1 MSLSITEEEPP
12 RTDVAAQALVA
23 VVDADAHDAL
33 AAVPGSILRDA
44 AVAAALLVREAALL
58 ASIVTPDDR
67 RRDEAGSRAVRL
79 LGRLCDAAYAGE
91 DHQLSQL
98 LDWFARAWLGRPFN
112 GAIYGDRHLPE
123 AVHAPLAALT
133 EQAGEAPVMIC
144 AAAHRELERVLAELE
159 RDASRLSAIDREVTG
174 PLFVRPVREVIEA
187 ARAGQPHDAGLL
199 AERPEDLVAAVNRT
213 LREPIPTNGRRWP
226 LLVRATEQIQDH
238 VRRSIELGRLAQGA
252 VAPPAVPGDTL
263 PAPLDELVAVAL
275 TAAEPPPVGERL
287 PETLAR
293 AALAHAGT
301 PELGCRVAGVLE
313 GLDIATAEVE
323 EALSPLQDLH
333 ERVLEYAARCPDD
346 AEVEEVAALIGAGIA
361 DCDLGYAR
369 DGLDLLAVTVRGA
382 ELRRRLTRTGNRI
395 EAMPPDLAGGAGPHL
410 RAARIAVAEQRFEDA
425 EFHLTEIDGLTGP
438 RPRTGPTP
446 RPPAAPATPS
456 LADFKRRRDGSD
468 VPTLS
473 AIEQAVADGDRDE
486 LLALARRLGRPDT
499 VELVDAMIDRFATD
513 GEVAEALLSGLPP
526 RQRPAVLHRLAEV
539 RRARG
544 DEAGAEEAARRSR
557 PPVPPAELTVASP
570 LPAADLLVPRINSS
584 TGADD
589 ARPSATELADAL
601 ADETRAGSAISLG
614 WAVGQYVFAGDPLR
628 GLELYRECAERFY
641 GNATLAWNL
650 GCAYAAVG
658 CRDEAVGALRYFL
671 DIMADRV
678 PAEQRAALT
687 EFLRHNGVPA
697 PEPTPPP
704 VPVALPQHVMQAQE
718 KAAKALY
725 EQGQAEAALRRI
737 RRLLRL
743 APHSPGAFLLLR
755 ICREQRWLD
764 QAREAVAEIAAAGA
778 ANWRHHYELA
788 RIAVEVDAA
797 DLAEEH
803 LRTAAD
809 LGASMD
815 ELYRLRQRIGA
826 GGPVAGARLDGAA
839 EPATGASA
847 LPPLPQPRDLV
858 REVRAA
864 IADPY
869 DPSHLVGL
877 ARQALMVMPSA
888 ATVIVDEVL
897 AAPHADE
904 LVGELVR
911 FLPAEG
917 QLTAVLV
924 LAPELGRAGRTRD
937 AIDLL
942 RGVETVARPTE
953 LPRVWL
959 TLQRLMRDA
968 GIDPDGEPGGWLRLP
983 ATPGPPRSDGP
994 ALAPPPWITEIAVTS
1009 GTPPAVHRAHQVQLE
1024 QGPAAAAQLWRDA
1037 VAAGFGLALPN
1048 ALGTLV
1054 LTGRAAEAV
1063 ALYRQTSDRLY
1074 LVASAAWNLG
1084 CAFAYLGDLESA
1096 GAAFEYHTRVTSR
1109 TYLPE
1114 QRAALERLFAELGRP
1129 LPMPVAHPGWRPV
1142 PSPRSAPAGGV
1153 SAARAVEAFRR
1164 APDAHRFIV
1173 ASSALRAEM
1182 ADAPP
1187 DRRRLLLA
1195 QIEEM
1200 FAELPSPTA
1209 HPYAE
1214 HIRAL
1219 ALAGEDQRAWT
1230 MVLDCLDRFDLAAE
1244 LLAPAL
1250 ALATGRARVTQLE
1263 EILTR
1268 QADGGDY
1275 TRYLTLAKL
1284 ARKRGDGPARRRYAE
1299 AALLHNPSSAEAR
1312 KLLGRGA
1319 PPAENRPIWER
1330 RSALEDLVRSMT
1342 TREPVEVLKQLPDYS
1357 AEIKRLESRAVDVLT
1372 PYPPCDEFLDIE
1384 DEARP
1389 AVDAGIR
1396 AARHEDWPLAATE
1409 FGAALQLQ
1417 PRHLGVARNTAGAF
1431 IRLGRL
1437 SDARAIAE
1445 SISYSHHGRL
1455 LLAQL
1460 AYAEKD
1466 LDRAADHLAE
1476 LSVAGVPEA
1485 NAYAFGL
1492 AGLRLHLQN
1501 RPREAAEALL
1511 RRAEDA
1517 LPGRPEFS
1525 TAMAAVIADSHG
1537 HDDLVR
1543 RAVGLLFTPRLTSRQ
1558 AVDWAIERQ
1567 RLEAL
1572 GAPHAPELRPADLE
1586 RLVDH
1591 FAGQDPV
1598 RLRNFLDRLA
1608 DRLPAAR
1615 NREVRL
1621 LRARVAEE
1629 CGLIEDAFAARFGLL
1644 DPNARDRRAMLDD
1657 LTAFCE
1663 RTLYLEGLDR
1673 VLEVKREWQLL
1684 TPVDSDRAEAQR
1696 SSIEYRRSVYR
1707 EKINATLWE
1716 IQRIR
1721 TDDDIARVEPPLAA
1735 LTDRLLGFTEG
1746 TGVAQAVH
1754 RLAGL
1759 WRRCVELL
1767 PQVGGPVTDVGL
1779 RSELLTVL
1787 RQIRSLQTGLGSPVV
1802 EEAAATVGKWL
1813 YGRWEQIA
1821 RDQRSSTGA
1830 IEVNVLAA
1838 TRIVGGPV
1846 EAVVEFTAH
1855 VEVRE
1860 LRVRLGGQTTN
1871 LGRMDAEEQRTEG
1884 FCADVAA
1891 DDVSLTVTFQTADGL
1906 RDEIVRQLALE
1917 VGDQHEHPV
1926 RSLFTPNVTA
1936 TGDMFFGRNAELE
1949 KLRLEYGE
1957 AHTRNA
1963 TIRSLT
1969 GPRKVGK
1976 TSLLQWLETDGPPES
1991 WKIPY
1996 VLPIYLD
2003 VSSFPSG
2010 AHPLGRIGRAIASA
2024 AEALAAQGR
2033 FTDPV
2038 PPPPA
2043 EPDDAQAFI
2052 RWCRRLR
2059 AACAERLGFL
2069 VILDEVQELLK
2080 DLHARQELG
2089 PVAASLRTIAN
2100 SGAVALL
2107 LCGSCTGA
2115 TLKALLAGT
2124 ALQDELQTE
2133 TLGYLDRRATE
2144 QVFEEGFAGTARIL
2158 PEARAE
2164 VWRLTEGHPNHIH
2177 HIGKDVA
2184 LRLTTDRR
2192 RLVTR
2197 SLVGE
2202 VGLAM
2207 AKTSA
2212 ATIGIVKLDT
2222 EGPDGRDLLV
2232 QLANRAQG
2240 AIDLGET
2247 AELKRE
2253 LDARHMDQIDRYLLI
2268 GLLRVDREQ
2277 YRWANE
2283 IINLHVQHFAERQF
2297 SQLRFTIEESHLH
2310 ASQYETQRTYSLGP
2324 CRTRL
2329 VMREGQLF
2337 TAKRVTHTTDTGGRS
2352 RADSS
2357 ALTGDETA
2365 KLVDEFLTYLSRT
2378 PLTGVPRYVGREGD
2392 WFLFDHAEG
2401 RSLAEIARMQRDVP
2415 TEPYKLVRWIAA
2427 ACDVVERVFRLRGI
2441 THGNIKPGN
2450 VIVDDTTVSVVDWG
2464 RGTQDGS
2471 ANPISGG
2478 TPGYLSPGYLRRLD
2492 QDEGGALPTDDVFAL
2507 GVVLYQMLDP
2517 NGELPYGTELADLDT
2532 AGRPAG
2538 ARPLPVEL
2546 PLMACLTR
2554 AIALR
2559 DEDRYVTA
2567 GDFARDLRL
2576 AVPEA
2581 APERPAEFPPA
2592 PAPPR
2597 TAGQSLIIHR
2607 VEEMNVTKDGISIEG
2622 SSVTGSVVGN
2632 RNRIGTFAVNAGV
2645 ETSELTARIAQLESA
2660 VEALRAELP
2669 AGVAD
2674 GVARDLAAFT
2684 GEATAEAP
2692 RPDRLQRIGADI
2704 VDAAETVPASTPL
2717 FQRVGLPVITL
2728 VNEIIN
2734 MIAG

>member
-1 MSLSITEEEPP
+1 MSITEEEPP

-33 AAVPGSILRDA
+33 GAVPASILRDA
-44 AVAAALLVREAALL
+44 AVAVAVLVREAALV

-67 RRDEAGSRAVRL
+67 RRDEAGARAVRL
-79 LGRLCDAAYAGE
+79 LGRLCDAAYAAE

-123 AVHAPLAALT
+123 EVYAPLAALT
-133 EQAGEAPVMIC
+133 EQVGEAPVMIC
-144 AAAHRELERVLAELE
+144 AAAHQELERVLGDLE
-159 RDASRLSAIDREVTG
+159 RDAFRLSAIDREVTG

-199 AERPEDLVAAVNRT
+199 GQRPEELVAVVNRT

-226 LLVRATEQIQDH
+226 LLVRATEQIQEH

-252 VAPPAVPGDTL
+252 VAPPAVPGEAL
-263 PAPLDELVAVAL
+263 PAPLDELLTVAL
-275 TAAEPPPVGERL
+275 TAAEPPAGERL
-287 PETLAR
+287 PEALAR
-293 AALAHAGT
+293 AALAHTGT
-301 PELGCRVAGVLE
+301 PELGCRVAGVLK

-333 ERVLEYAARCPDD
+333 ERVLELAARCPDD
-346 AEVEEVAALIGAGIA
+346 AEVEEVAALIGEGIA

-369 DGLDLLAVTVRGA
+369 DGLDLLTATVRGA
-382 ELRRRLTRTGNRI
+382 ELRRRLARAGNRI
-395 EAMPPDLAGGAGPHL
+395 DAMPPDRARSAGPHL
-410 RAARIAVAEQRFEDA
+410 RAARIAVDEQRFEDA
-425 EFHLTEIDGLTGP
+425 EFHLTEIDGLTDPGP
-438 RPRTGPTP
+438 RTAPTP
-446 RPPAAPATPS
+446 RTPEAPPAPS
-456 LADFKRRRDGSD
+456 LEDLKRRRDVSD
-468 VPTLS
+468 VSALS
-473 AIEQAVADGDRDE
+473 AAIEQAVADGDRDE
-486 LLALARRLGRPDT
+486 LLALARRLGRPDAA
-499 VELVDAMIDRFATD
+499 ELVDAMIDRYATD
-513 GEVAEALLSGLPP
+513 GELVEALLSGLPP

-539 RRARG
+539 RRSRG

-557 PPVPPAELTVASP
+557 PPVPPVELAAASP
-570 LPAADLLVPRINSS
+570 LPAAHLLVPRTNTSS
-584 TGADD
+584 GADD
-589 ARPSATELADAL
+589 ARPSAAEMADTL
-601 ADETRAGSAISLG
+601 ADEARAGSAISLG
-614 WAVGQYVFAGDPLR
+614 WAVGQYVVAGEPVR

-650 GCAYAAVG
+650 GCAYAAAG

-671 DIMADRV
+671 DFMADRV

-687 EFLRHNGVPA
+687 EFLRHHGEPAPDWTPTPVPA
-697 PEPTPPP
+697 
-704 VPVALPQHVMQAQE
+704 ALPHHVMQAQE

-764 QAREAVAEIAAAGA
+764 QASEAVAEIAAAGA

-788 RIAVEVDAA
+788 RIAVEVDAVGI
-797 DLAEEH
+797 AEEH
-803 LRTAAD
+803 LRTAAG

-826 GGPVAGARLDGAA
+826 DRPVAAARLDGAA
-839 EPATGASA
+839 ETGAPA

-869 DPSHLVGL
+869 DPSHLVEL

-904 LVGELVR
+904 LVRELVR

-942 RGVETVARPTE
+942 RGMETVVRPTE

-968 GIDPDGEPGGWLRLP
+968 GIDPDTEPGGWLRLP
-983 ATPGPPRSDGP
+983 ATPGPPRPDGP

-1054 LTGRAAEAV
+1054 LTGRAGEAV

-1084 CAFAYLGDLESA
+1084 CAFAHLGDLESA

-1129 LPMPVAHPGWRPV
+1129 LPMPIAHPGWRPV

-1153 SAARAVEAFRR
+1153 PAARAVEAFRR

-1182 ADAPP
+1182 ADAAP
-1187 DRRRLLLA
+1187 DRQRLLLA

-1200 FAELPSPTA
+1200 FAELPAPTA

-1214 HIRAL
+1214 RIRAL
-1219 ALAGEDQRAWT
+1219 ALAGEDQRAWA
-1230 MVLDCLDRFDLAAE
+1230 MVLDCLDRFDLAAD

-1250 ALATGRARVTQLE
+1250 ALASSRARAAQLE
-1263 EILTR
+1263 AILTR

-1284 ARKRGDGPARRRYAE
+1284 ARKRGDGTARRRYAE

-1312 KLLGRGA
+1312 QLLGKGA
-1319 PPAENRPIWER
+1319 RPTESRPLRER

-1342 TREPVEVLKQLPDYS
+1342 TREPAEVLKQLPDYS
-1357 AEIKRLESRAVDVLT
+1357 AEIMRLESRAVDVLT
-1372 PYPPCDEFLDIE
+1372 PYPPRDEFMDIE
-1384 DEARP
+1384 DETRP
-1389 AVDAGIR
+1389 SVDAGIR
-1396 AARHEDWPLAATE
+1396 AARNEDWPLAATE
-1409 FGAALQLQ
+1409 FGAALQIQ
-1417 PRHLGVARNTAGAF
+1417 PRHLGVARNTAGAL

-1437 SDARAIAE
+1437 PDARAIAE
-1445 SISYSHHGRL
+1445 SISYSHHGKL

-1466 LDRAADHLAE
+1466 LDRAAEYLAE
-1476 LSVAGVPEA
+1476 LSVASVPEA

-1537 HDDLVR
+1537 HDDLVQ
-1543 RAVGLLFTPRLTSRQ
+1543 RAVGLLFAPRLTSQQ
-1558 AVDWAIERQ
+1558 AVTWAIERQ

-1572 GAPHAPELRPADLE
+1572 GAAHAPQLRPDDLA

-1591 FAGQDPV
+1591 FAAEDPV
-1598 RLRNFLDRLA
+1598 RMRNFLDRLA
-1608 DRLPAAR
+1608 DRLPADR

-1629 CGLIEDAFAARFGLL
+1629 CGLIEDAFAARFSLL

-1663 RTLYLEGLDR
+1663 RTLYVEGLER

-1684 TPVDSDRAEAQR
+1684 TPLDRDRVEAQR

-1716 IQRIR
+1716 IQRIKA
-1721 TDDDIARVEPPLAA
+1721 DDDIARVASPLAA
-1735 LTDRLLGFTEG
+1735 LTDRLVGFTEG
-1746 TGVAQAVH
+1746 TGVAHAVR
-1754 RLAGL
+1754 RLATL
-1759 WRRCVELL
+1759 WQRCVELL
-1767 PQVGGPVTDVGL
+1767 PLVGDPVTDVGL

-1787 RQIRSLQTGLGSPVV
+1787 RQIRALQGGLGSPVV

-1855 VEVRE
+1855 VDVRE

-1871 LGRMDAEEQRTEG
+1871 LGPLDAEDQRTEG
-1884 FCADVAA
+1884 FCAEVTT

-1906 RDEIVRQLALE
+1906 RDEIVQQLALE

-1957 AHTRNA
+1957 AHSRNA

-1976 TSLLQWLETDGPPES
+1976 TSLLQWLETDGPPQT

-2010 AHPLGRIGRAIASA
+2010 VHPLGRIGRAIASA

-2033 FTDPV
+2033 FTEPV

-2059 AACAERLGFL
+2059 AACAERIGFL

-2144 QVFEEGFAGTARIL
+2144 QAFEEGFAGTARIL
-2158 PEARAE
+2158 PEAKAE

-2197 SLVGE
+2197 GLVGE

-2365 KLVDEFLTYLSRT
+2365 KLVDEFLTHLSRT

-2427 ACDVVERVFRLRGI
+2427 ACDVVERVFRARGI

-2464 RGTQDGS
+2464 RGTHDGS

-2478 TPGYLSPGYLRRLD
+2478 TLGYLSPGYLRRLE

-2517 NGELPYGTELADLDT
+2517 NGELPYGTDLGDLDSS
-2532 AGRPAG
+2532 GRPVG

-2546 PLMACLTR
+2546 PLMACLSR

-2592 PAPPR
+2592 PAPAPTTDPR
-2597 TAGQSLIIHR
+2597 VIIQHVER
-2607 VEEMNVTKDGISIEG
+2607 VDLMSKDSVSIKD
-2622 SSVTGSVVGN
+2622 SSVANSVVGN
-2632 RNRIGTFAVNAGV
+2632 RNRVGTFAVNAGA
-2645 ETSELTARIAQLESA
+2645 ETSELAARIAQLESA
-2660 VEALRAELP
+2660 VEALRAELAP
-2669 AGVAD
+2669 GVAD

-2684 GEATAEAP
+2684 GEATAETP

-2704 VDAAETVPASTPL
+2704 VDAAETLPASTPL

>member
-1 MSLSITEEEPP
+1 MSITEEESS
-12 RTDVAAQALVA
+12 RTGVAAQAFVA
-23 VVDADAHDAL
+23 VVEADAHGGL
-33 AAVPGSILRDA
+33 GRVPASILRDA
-44 AVAAALLVREAALL
+44 AVAAALLAREAALI

-67 RRDEAGSRAVRL
+67 RRDGAEPRVVRL
-79 LGRLCDAAYAGE
+79 LGRLCDTAYAAE

-112 GAIYGDRHLPE
+112 GSIYGGRHLPE
-123 AVHAPLAALT
+123 EVYAPLAALT
-133 EQAGEAPVMIC
+133 DQVGDAPVMIC
-144 AAAHRELERVLAELE
+144 AAARQELERVLGALE
-159 RDASRLSAIDREVTG
+159 RDAFRLSAIDREVTSA
-174 PLFVRPVREVIEA
+174 LFVKPVREVVAA
-187 ARAGQPHDAGLL
+187 ARAGRPHDAGLL
-199 AERPEDLVAAVNRT
+199 GERPEELVAIANRT

-226 LLVRATEQIQDH
+226 LLVRATEQIQEH
-238 VRRSIELGRLAQGA
+238 VRRLIEMGRLSHGA
-252 VAPPAVPGDTL
+252 VTPPAVPGHGL
-263 PAPLDELVAVAL
+263 PAPLAELLDIAL

-287 PETLAR
+287 SEAVAK

-301 PELGCRVAGVLE
+301 PELGCRVAAVLE

-323 EALSPLQDLH
+323 EALAPLRDLH

-346 AEVEEVAALIGAGIA
+346 AEVEEVAALIGEGIA

-369 DGLDLLAVTVRGA
+369 DGLELLAVTVRGA
-382 ELRRRLTRTGNRI
+382 ELRRRLARTDNRI
-395 EAMPPDLAGGAGPHL
+395 DTMPPARARSAGPHL
-410 RAARIAVAEQRFEDA
+410 RAARIAIDEQRFEDA
-425 EFHLTEIDGLTGP
+425 EFHLTEIDGPTDTGA
-438 RPRTGPTP
+438 RSAPTP
-446 RPPAAPATPS
+446 GAATAPPPPS
-456 LADFKRRRDGSD
+456 LADFKRRRDVSD
-468 VPTLS
+468 LS
-473 AIEQAVADGDRDE
+473 ALSAAIEQAVADGDRDE
-486 LLALARRLGRPDT
+486 LLALVRRLGRPDT
-499 VELVDAMIDRFATD
+499 GEVIDLVIDRFATD
-513 GEVAEALLSGLPP
+513 GELVEALLSGLPP
-526 RQRPAVLHRLAEV
+526 RQRPALLHRLAEV

-557 PPVPPAELTVASP
+557 PPVPPADLTAAAP
-570 LPAADLLVPRINSS
+570 LPAAYLLVPRTNPSSS
-584 TGADD
+584 TDAGDDRPSAAELADD
-589 ARPSATELADAL
+589 AR
-601 ADETRAGSAISLG
+601 AGAAISLG
-614 WAVGQYVFAGDPLR
+614 WAVGRYVVAGEPVR

-658 CRDEAVGALRYFL
+658 CRAEALGALRYFV
-671 DIMADRV
+671 DFMADRV
-678 PAEQRAALT
+678 PAEQRTALT
-687 EFLRHNGVPA
+687 EFLRVNGELA
-697 PEPTPPP
+697 PEWAPAAAAPA
-704 VPVALPQHVMQAQE
+704 VPHHVMQAQE

-737 RRLLRL
+737 RRLLRV

-764 QAREAVAEIAAAGA
+764 QARESVTEIAAAGA

-788 RIAVEVDAA
+788 RIAVEVGAA

-809 LGASMD
+809 LGASVD
-815 ELYRLRQRIGA
+815 ELHRLRQRMGA
-826 GGPVAGARLDGAA
+826 DRPGGRVRPNGAA
-839 EPATGASA
+839 EPATGATA
-847 LPPLPQPRDLV
+847 LTRVPQPRDLI

-864 IADPY
+864 IVDPY
-869 DPSHLVGL
+869 DPSYLVEL
-877 ARQALMVMPSA
+877 ARQALKATPSA
-888 ATVIVDEVL
+888 APVILAEVL
-897 AAPHADE
+897 AAPQAEE
-904 LVGELVR
+904 LLRALVR

-917 QLTAVLV
+917 QLSAVLV
-924 LAPELGRAGRTRD
+924 LAPELSYAGRIRD
-937 AIDLL
+937 AIELL
-942 RGVETVARPTE
+942 RGMETVVRPTE

-968 GIDPDGEPGGWLRLP
+968 GIDPDSEPGGWLRLP
-983 ATPGPPRSDGP
+983 AAPGPPRPDGP
-994 ALAPPPWITEIAVTS
+994 ALAPPPWITDIVVTS

-1024 QGPAAAAQLWRDA
+1024 QGPAAAAPLWRDA

-1054 LTGRAAEAV
+1054 LTGRAGEAV

-1084 CAFAYLGDLESA
+1084 CAFAQLGDLESA

-1129 LPMPVAHPGWRPV
+1129 LPMPVAYSGWRSV
-1142 PSPRSAPAGGV
+1142 PSPRSAPPAAV
-1153 SAARAVEAFRR
+1153 ASASRAVEAFRR

-1182 ADAPP
+1182 ADAPR
-1187 DRRRLLLA
+1187 DRQRLLLA
-1195 QIEEM
+1195 RIEEM
-1200 FAELPSPTA
+1200 FEELPTPTA

-1214 HIRAL
+1214 LIRAL

-1230 MVLDCLDRFDLAAE
+1230 MVLECLERFDLAGD

-1250 ALATGRARVTQLE
+1250 ALATGRDRAAQLE
-1263 EILTR
+1263 AILGR
-1268 QADGGDY
+1268 HADDADY

-1284 ARKRGDGPARRRYAE
+1284 ARKRGDGTARRRYAE
-1299 AALLHNPSSAEAR
+1299 AALLQNPSSAEAR
-1312 KLLGRGA
+1312 QLLGKRA
-1319 PPAENRPIWER
+1319 RPTESRPLRER
-1330 RSALEDLVRSMT
+1330 RSALEELVRSMT
-1342 TREPVEVLKQLPDYS
+1342 TREPAEVLAQLPDYS

-1372 PYPPCDEFLDIE
+1372 PFPPRDEFMDI
-1384 DEARP
+1384 DDAARP
-1389 AVDAGIR
+1389 SVHAGIR
-1396 AARHEDWPLAATE
+1396 AARNEDWPLAATE
-1409 FGAALQLQ
+1409 FGAALQIQ
-1417 PRHLGVARNTAGAF
+1417 PRHLGMARNAAGAL

-1445 SISYSHHGRL
+1445 SISYSVQGKL

-1460 AYAEKD
+1460 AYAAGE
-1466 LDRAADHLAE
+1466 LDQATGYLAE
-1476 LSVAGVPEA
+1476 LSVASVPEA

-1492 AGLRLHLQN
+1492 AGVLLHLQN
-1501 RPREAAEALL
+1501 RPRAAAEALL

-1517 LPGRPEFS
+1517 LPGRPEFA
-1525 TAMAAVIADSHG
+1525 TALAAVIANQHG
-1537 HDDLVR
+1537 HDDLVQ
-1543 RAVGLLFTPRLTSRQ
+1543 RAVDLLFTPRLTSEQ
-1558 AVDWAIERQ
+1558 AVAWAIERH

-1572 GAPHAPELRPADLE
+1572 GAAHAPELRPDDLE
-1586 RLVDH
+1586 ALVDH
-1591 FAGQDPV
+1591 FAGHDPV

-1608 DRLPAAR
+1608 DRLPADR
-1615 NREVRL
+1615 NRELRL
-1621 LRARVAEE
+1621 LRARIAEE
-1629 CGLIEDAFAARFGLL
+1629 CGLVEDAFAARFSLL

-1663 RTLYLEGLDR
+1663 RTLYLEGLER
-1673 VLEVKREWQLL
+1673 VLEVKREWHLL
-1684 TPVDSDRAEAQR
+1684 TPGDRDRAEAQR

-1716 IQRIR
+1716 IQRIKA
-1721 TDDDIARVEPPLAA
+1721 DDDIGRVEPPLAA

-1754 RLAGL
+1754 RLAAL
-1759 WRRCVELL
+1759 WRRCVDLL
-1767 PQVGGPVTDVGL
+1767 PLVGDPATDAGL

-1787 RQIRSLQTGLGSPVV
+1787 RQIRSLQGGLGSAVV
-1802 EEAAATVGKWL
+1802 EEAAVTVGKWL

-1838 TRIVGGPV
+1838 SRIVGGPV

-1855 VEVRE
+1855 VDVRD

-1871 LGRMDAEEQRTEG
+1871 LGPMGAEDQRTEG
-1884 FCADVAA
+1884 FCADDVA

-1906 RDEIVRQLALE
+1906 RDEIVRQLTPE
-1917 VGDQHEHPV
+1917 VGDQHDHPV
-1926 RSLFTPNVTA
+1926 RSLFTPNVSA

-1976 TSLLQWLETDGPPES
+1976 TSLLQWLETDGPPAT

-2010 AHPLGRIGRAIASA
+2010 VHPLGRIGRAIASA

-2052 RWCRRLR
+2052 RWCRQLR
-2059 AACAERLGFL
+2059 AACGERMGFL
-2069 VILDEVQELLK
+2069 VILDEIQELLK

-2115 TLKALLAGT
+2115 TLKSLLAGT

-2164 VWRLTEGHPNHIH
+2164 VWRLTEGHPNHTH
-2177 HIGKDVA
+2177 HIGKNVA

-2212 ATIGIVKLDT
+2212 ATIGIVKLET

-2337 TAKRVTHTTDTGGRS
+2337 TAKRVTQGADTGARS

-2378 PLTGVPRYVGREGD
+2378 PVTGVPRYVGREGD

-2415 TEPYKLVRWIAA
+2415 TEPHKLVRWIAA

-2450 VIVDDTTVSVVDWG
+2450 LIVDDTTVSVVDWG
-2464 RGTQDGS
+2464 RGTHDGS

-2478 TPGYLSPGYLRRLD
+2478 TPGYLSPGYLRRLE
-2492 QDEGGALPTDDVFAL
+2492 QDEGGSRPTDDVFAL

-2517 NGELPYGTELADLDT
+2517 NGALPYGTDLGDLDR
-2532 AGRPAG
+2532 ADRPVG

-2546 PLMACLTR
+2546 PLMACLSR

-2567 GDFARDLRL
+2567 ADFARDLRL

-2581 APERPAEFPPA
+2581 APGRPAQFPPPPA
-2592 PAPPR
+2592 PTR
-2597 TAGQSLIIHR
+2597 TAGQNLIIHR

-2622 SSVTGSVVGN
+2622 SSVTNSVVGHK
-2632 RNRIGTFAVNAGV
+2632 NRIGTFAVGAGA
-2645 ETSELTARIAQLESA
+2645 EGSELSSRLAQLRSA
-2660 VEALRAELP
+2660 VEALRAELSP
-2669 AGVAD
+2669 GLAD

-2684 GEATAEAP
+2684 GEVTAETP
-2692 RPDRLQRIGADI
+2692 RADRLQRIGADI
-2704 VDAAETVPASTPL
+2704 VDAAETLPATTPL

-2728 VNEIIN
+2728 VNDIIN